1 MVYRTHPQGSLVER
15 ELSAKLTEGLRREIS
30 RICPTFGEFAILS
43 RAILPALRATSLYTR
58 EASSGCG
65 GKDETPYDIAA
76 CACGRGDP
84 ISHGPRPRQLPQ
96 RESQGA
102 AAQGRAVN
110 DCLYG
115 VERESV
121 RNSRRGEV
129 TPPYERNSALHPL
142 RIVHLVKFWRVD
154 LWTSPKIGRDREV
167 VLASFLRVWYTGN
180 GLDRFFRCNIF
191 YLGGLL

>member
-1 MVYRTHPQGSLVER
+1 MSEPRGDRAAARPVSEADGRI
-15 ELSAKLTEGLRREIS
+15 AFLR
-30 RICPTFGEFAILS
+30 FAQEQ
-43 RAILPALRATSLYTR
+43 RALPA
-58 EASSGCG
+58 
-65 GKDETPYDIAA
+65 IAGTLILLQIKPQ
-76 CACGRGDP
+76 CAPAGVGTLSVTAFGRD
-84 ISHGPRPRQLPQ
+84 SFPQ
-96 RESQGA
+96 RGSQGA

-129 TPPYERNSALHPL
+129 TPPYERNSALHPV

-167 VLASFLRVWYTGN
+167 VLASFLRVWYTRN

-191 YLGGLL
+191 YLGGLQ